1 MALDAISTPELVHA
15 LPVDAVHKAINGNEA
30 DASTA
35 IAIVAAPGVG
45 KAIYLLEALITCDDD
60 DADPVLQD
68 EDDNLLFGPFYAK
81 AAGPIVVHK
90 KWEQPRILKLVTN
103 KALEL
108 KAAAGGSISIYLE
121 YATGSAS

>member
-1 MALDAISTPELVHA
+1 MPLDAISTPALVSS
-15 LPVDAVHKAINGNEA
+15 LPVDAVHAAINGNES

-35 IAIVAAPGVG
+35 IAIIAAPGAG
-45 KAIYLLEALITCDDD
+45 KAIYILEALITCDDD

-90 KWEQPRILKLVTN
+90 KWEEPRILKVVTN
-103 KALEL
+103 KAVEL
-108 KAAAGGSISIYLE
+108 KAAAGGEISIYLE
-121 YATGSAS
+121 YAIGSA

>member
-1 MALDAISTPELVHA
+1 MALDHITTPTI
-15 LPVDAVHKAINGNEA
+15 VDEIPFKGRVLWAINGDEA

-35 IAIVAAPGVG
+35 IAIKAAPGAG
-45 KAIYLLEALITCDDD
+45 KSLYITSVLITCDDD

-81 AAGPIVVHK
+81 AAGPIVIDK
-90 KWEQPRILKLVTN
+90 EFRWPIKLVTN

-108 KAAAGGSISIYLE
+108 KAAAAGSISVWVE
-121 YATGSAS
+121 GATAED

>member
-1 MALDAISTPELVHA
+1 MPLDAISTPALVSV
-15 LPVDAVHKAINGNEA
+15 LPVDAVHGAINGNES

-35 IAIVAAPGVG
+35 IAIVAAPGAG
-45 KAIYLLEALITCDDD
+45 KAIYLLEVLITCDDD

-68 EDDNLLFGPFYAK
+68 EDNNLLFGPFYAK

-90 KWEQPRILKLVTN
+90 KWEEPRILKVATN

-108 KAAAGGSISIYLE
+108 KATAGGEISIYLE
-121 YATGSAS
+121 YAIGSA